1 MFIVLSDEQIKE
13 SINVFD
19 SVIDAGKR
27 KHHLENL
34 SMDNIHV
41 YELTMVE

>member
-1 MFIVLSDEQIKE
+1 MFIVLSDEQIAE
-13 SINVFD
+13 SINTFND
-19 SVIDAGKR
+19 KDDAIKR

-41 YELTMVE
+41 YELKLIN

>member
-1 MFIVLSDEQIKE
+1 MFIVLSDEQVKE
-13 SINVFD
+13 SINIFNDVN
-19 SVIDAGKR
+19 DASKR

-41 YELTMVE
+41 YELTIIE

>member
-1 MFIVLSDEQIKE
+1 MYIVLSDEQIKE

-19 SVIDAGKR
+19 SVNDASKR

-41 YELTMVE
+41 YELTMIE

>member
-1 MFIVLSDEQIKE
+1 MYIVLSDEQVKE
-13 SINVFD
+13 SINVFND
-19 SVIDAGKR
+19 VNDASKR

-41 YELTMVE
+41 YKLTMIE

>member
-13 SINVFD
+13 SVNTFD
-19 SVIDAGKR
+19 SANDASKR
-27 KHHLENL
+27 KAHLENL

-41 YELTMVE
+41 YELKKID